1 MLILFLRLYS
11 SLIVF
16 DSQLSYSD
24 DTKEN
29 IHEVIS
35 DISIIELSICDED
48 FNQGCS
54 IYPNIKWSVWKIAKH
69 GL

>member
-1 MLILFLRLYS
+1 MLILFLCLYS

-54 IYPNIKWSVWKIAKH
+54 IY
-69 GL
+69 